1 MSYSSSMTILE
12 IQKLAL
18 TLPEKQRATLA
29 ANLLG
34 SLSGVLSDED
44 EGIAE
49 ALRRDTELDA
59 NPHEAISLASLD
71 DQIKSRR
78 S

>member
-1 MSYSSSMTILE
+1 MTLLE

-18 TLPEKQRATLA
+18 TLPERQRATLA
-29 ANLLG
+29 ANLLD

-49 ALRRDTELDA
+49 AMRRDTELDA